1 MVKDFDP
8 AKPVSTP
15 TRTVTHSPPL
25 SGTFR
30 LNIAGSDL
38 MIDGKADLSS
48 DVPAWKILYAL
59 RDLYNADEIVAEDV
73 KLVYRPD
80 KIHLSIEY
88 VGLPGAPEPITI
100 NTVNLKGGKDD
111 TIKSVHTVKRPYSN
125 LPLYNPIPLDFLY
138 HPSENPSIILKV
150 NKAPAICDD
159 CSYQFNAAKN
169 AVISTATLGG
179 STYTIALTN
188 TGTAALT
195 DIRVSLLGVDCTNLQ
210 GTTASFTCDFPANT
224 DTSATLPAGT

>member
-1 MVKDFDP
+1 MKDFDP

-15 TRTVTHSPPL
+15 NRTIEHSPPL

-38 MIDGKADLSS
+38 MIDNKADIPS
-48 DVPAWKILYAL
+48 DVAAWKIQNAL
-59 RDLYNADEIVAEDV
+59 RTLYNADEIQAEDV
-73 KLVYRPD
+73 KYVYRPD
-80 KIHLSIEY
+80 KIQISIEY

-111 TIKSVHTVKRPYSN
+111 TIKTAFTVKRPYST
-125 LPLYNPIPLDFLY
+125 LPLYSPIPLDFLY
-138 HPSENPSIILKV
+138 KPSENPSIILKV

-159 CSYQFNAAKN
+159 CSYAFNAAKN
-169 AVISTATLGG
+169 AVISTATRAGT
-179 STYTIALTN
+179 TYTIALTN

-195 DIRVSLLGVDCTNLQ
+195 DIKVSLLGVDCTNLQ
-210 GTTASFTCDFPANT
+210 GTTASFTCDFPANA
-224 DTSATLPAGT
+224 DTSAALPAGT